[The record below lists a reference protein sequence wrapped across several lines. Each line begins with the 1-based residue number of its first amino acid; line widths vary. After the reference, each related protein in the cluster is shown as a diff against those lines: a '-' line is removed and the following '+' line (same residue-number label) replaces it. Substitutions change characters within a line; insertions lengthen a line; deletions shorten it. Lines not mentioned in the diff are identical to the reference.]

1 MLNNISRLNEIGYK
15 ILDELADSSPDIF
28 LEGDTENLRS
38 LIEERASKEGDS
50 PYRSESIQLEVPL
63 NPLNQLEQA
72 GPDTD
77 AYYAPL
83 VRQAV
88 SGISPAQAT
97 EDSFWAS
104 INCFAL
110 SPYIPVRWGTSK
122 LKQGNLKNTA
132 FVKRHWLWQGTT
144 SRTWNAAARL
154 WWLAELATR
163 ASEYSKNSVE
173 TLLDAMGNNVGLYH
187 QLTSR
192 TYLAANPQVVAA
204 IYDVALDGSRHLF
217 EKTYA
222 NLLMKALNMRAGN
235 ISFDVFDYDELYEI
249 VESCLPPKERGAT
262 D

>member
-1 MLNNISRLNEIGYK
+1 MIENIPYINDVGNQ
-15 ILDELADSSPDIF
+15 ILERIVLTDPDLFFGGKYLRDKLEDLA
-28 LEGDTENLRS
+28 GDLGE
-38 LIEERASKEGDS
+38 S
-50 PYRSESIQLEVPL
+50 PYSDKPIKLETSL
-63 NPLNQLEQA
+63 SPLNQIRED
-72 GPDTD
+72 GPITD
-77 AYYAPL
+77 ADNAPIL
-83 VRQAV
+83 RQALSSV
-88 SGISPAQAT
+88 SPAEAADGLLWT
-97 EDSFWAS
+97 S

-122 LKQGNLKNTA
+122 LKQDNLKNTA

-163 ASEYSKNSVE
+163 ASDFSKNSVE

-222 NLLMKALNMRAGN
+222 NQLMKALNMRAGN

-249 VESCLPPKERGAT
+249 VENCLPPKERGAT